1 MHSRAIMLLILH
13 LDILRGTTWCCF
25 DFFFL
30 VLVPILYLEYCFD
43 FRGFELIRLKHV
55 IEIERLVLLSGVMF
69 LFVEN
74 ESLLFQEWVY
84 ISIDWD
90 LGALLSGLMFGFCT
104 DTSIHFLAPFLKC
117 SEYNRDVWDLVLV
130 SSNRQNNAY
139 LWAEYLSLPFHN
151 LDGRWTT

>member
-1 MHSRAIMLLILH
+1 MLLILH

-30 VLVPILYLEYCFD
+30 VLVPILYLEYSFD
-43 FRGFELIRLKHV
+43 LRGFELILLKHYV

-84 ISIDWD
+84 ISID
-90 LGALLSGLMFGFCT
+90 
-104 DTSIHFLAPFLKC
+104 
-117 SEYNRDVWDLVLV
+117 
-130 SSNRQNNAY
+130 
-139 LWAEYLSLPFHN
+139 
-151 LDGRWTT
+151 

>member
-1 MHSRAIMLLILH
+1 MQSKLVHAIPCDYVSHFTSRHSLSCACLH
-13 LDILRGTTWCCF
+13 FCYTTWRF
-25 DFFFL
+25 FGFFFF

-84 ISIDWD
+84 ISID
-90 LGALLSGLMFGFCT
+90 
-104 DTSIHFLAPFLKC
+104 
-117 SEYNRDVWDLVLV
+117 
-130 SSNRQNNAY
+130 
-139 LWAEYLSLPFHN
+139 
-151 LDGRWTT
+151 